1 MTVPTLILRV
11 DFSKT
16 KEEEGRR
23 IRKFSH
29 GSQREKRVA

>member
-1 MTVPTLILRV
+1 MTVPTVILRV

-23 IRKFSH
+23 IRKFSR